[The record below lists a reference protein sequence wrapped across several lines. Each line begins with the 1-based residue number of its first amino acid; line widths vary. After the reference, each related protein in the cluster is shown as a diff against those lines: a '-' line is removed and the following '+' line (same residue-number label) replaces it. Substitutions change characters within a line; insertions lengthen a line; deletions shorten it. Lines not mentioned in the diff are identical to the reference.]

1 METKEELNVMES
13 DALVELLLRF
23 DRSLN
28 GSAPHVLDNAK
39 DEIAIFSVI
48 RKQIVKRMDS
58 GDVKLYHDP
67 DETVKF

>member
-28 GSAPHVLDNAK
+28 GSAPHILNNSK

-58 GDVKLYHDP
+58 RDVKLYHDP